1 MPIATLGCMRF
12 QQTWGTNIQSIDQ
25 IDPTVQENL
34 AEIFKHSIVKLGIN
48 HIETAKSYGS
58 SELQIGKLLQ
68 DLYKEN
74 VTRRE
79 DLIIQTK
86 INPYP
91 PAEFRKA
98 LQESFQKLQVDYLD
112 LFSFHGLN
120 MDWQYDLIFN
130 NPNGEENLIDIIR
143 EYQRKGKIGHV
154 GFSTH
159 GQPEFIRKCI
169 ETDQFDYCNL
179 HYHYFGSYT
188 ASGGGLYGGNLE
200 NMRLMKD
207 RDMGIF
213 IISAYDKGGRLY
225 APSKK
230 LRSLSLPELEPIEFG
245 SLWLWF
251 HEDLD
256 VEHSP
261 VHTFTVGAA
270 RASDLDEPAVAAYL
284 FKTRRDEML
293 KRVKGVVKKLD
304 DAMIGV
310 HGDDWV
316 KTWFEGV
323 PNCLTEDDAY
333 QLGQIVSLYNMI
345 QAWGLLDY
353 AKDRYGKVVM
363 IYIVCCI
370 LILKIRT

>member
-230 LRSLSLPELEPIEFG
+230 LRSLSLPELEPIDFG

-256 VEHSP
+256 AEHSP

-293 KRVKGVVKKLD
+293 ERVKGVVKKLD